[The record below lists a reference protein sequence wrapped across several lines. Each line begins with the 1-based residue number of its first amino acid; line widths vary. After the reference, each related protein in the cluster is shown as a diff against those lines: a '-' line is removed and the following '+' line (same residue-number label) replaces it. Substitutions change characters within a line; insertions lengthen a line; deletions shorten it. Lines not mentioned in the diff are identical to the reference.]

1 MVSPIY
7 FFTRSGCTWCKK
19 MQPVI
24 EDINKTLTDE
34 QKIEIHNIDVER
46 SRVIYDSVVRQLQ
59 IKSVTPLLYNSNIG
73 THLLGYR
80 DKKNIV
86 QFLRAEN
93 ITQKKPLSPMPKFD
107 INESTKKDFANWK
120 KSVILWYEK
129 NKNDLPTNVISQERM
144 INMVYTQFM
153 AYRTKPK
160 TVEERLTTLEEKVE
174 QLLKK

>member
-24 EDINKTLTDE
+24 EDNNKTLTDE

-86 QFLRAEN
+86 HINKEEVKEN
-93 ITQKKPLSPMPKFD
+93 TLKTNDEAKNNTEEISKLLL
-107 INESTKKDFANWK
+107 NEETKKK
-120 KSVILWYEK
+120 IKVK
-129 NKNDLPTNVISQERM
+129 NQTNDED
-144 INMVYTQFM
+144 
-153 AYRTKPK
+153 
-160 TVEERLTTLEEKVE
+160 
-174 QLLKK
+174 